1 MKDSFGRTI
10 DYLRISLTD
19 RCNLRCIFCM
29 PEEGVPL
36 LSHEEILRIEEI
48 LAVTREMASMGLK
61 RVRLTGGEPL
71 LRRGL
76 VDLVREMRSIP
87 GIEEITLTTNGTL
100 LKDLAE
106 PLKKE
111 GIKRLNIGLP
121 SLDPER
127 YRLITRRGD
136 LNQALEGLQSAIE
149 AGFNPIKLNTVLLK
163 GLNDDPL
170 PFLELTTH
178 LEIEVRFIEYM
189 PLGSIAQSELFLSKN
204 ELLKKISSITRVQET
219 ESPPGNGPAR
229 KYFRIP
235 EGKGRFAFIAAL
247 SDHFCPNCNRLR
259 LTADGHIRP
268 CLFSD
273 LEVDLKPALRP
284 NFDSIALHLK
294 ILEALSRKPEE
305 KSLLAT
311 QERFMA
317 QIGG

>member
-71 LRRGL
+71 LRRGFI
-76 VDLVREMRSIP
+76 DLVREMRSIP

-106 PLKKE
+106 PLKRE

-121 SLDPER
+121 SLDPEK

-136 LNQALEGLQSAIE
+136 LNQALE
-149 AGFNPIKLNTVLLK
+149 
-163 GLNDDPL
+163 
-170 PFLELTTH
+170 
-178 LEIEVRFIEYM
+178 
-189 PLGSIAQSELFLSKN
+189 
-204 ELLKKISSITRVQET
+204 
-219 ESPPGNGPAR
+219 
-229 KYFRIP
+229 
-235 EGKGRFAFIAAL
+235 
-247 SDHFCPNCNRLR
+247 
-259 LTADGHIRP
+259 
-268 CLFSD
+268 
-273 LEVDLKPALRP
+273 
-284 NFDSIALHLK
+284 
-294 ILEALSRKPEE
+294 
-305 KSLLAT
+305 
-311 QERFMA
+311 
-317 QIGG
+317 